1 VIRNSHI
8 LIEMTTFGKT
18 GVLIVNLGTPDKPSY
33 GSVFKYLNQFLTDG
47 RVIDIPW
54 IPRQLLVRGIITPFR
69 SNSSAK
75 LYKML
80 WTENGSPLK
89 HYGEIV
95 VDEVQKNLGDE
106 YIVELAM
113 RYQNPSIESAVDNL
127 LQQQVSNI
135 IVFPMFPQYASAST
149 GSAHEEVMR
158 VLSKYG
164 TIPNVQMIN
173 SYYDYE
179 PLIEIFSDN
188 ARQFDLDSYDH
199 VIFSF
204 HGLPKRQLVKA
215 DTCNHCQKV
224 ENCCE
229 TISIKNQ
236 FCYGSQCNA
245 TAQAIAANLGLKKED
260 YTISYQSRLGGGWIE
275 PFSDKVIEE
284 LAEGGAKRLLIF
296 SPAFTAD
303 CLETIVEIG
312 TEYQEDFEKLGGEHI
327 DLVPSLNDNPKWVQA
342 IADLVRMNDVKA
354 LSKQKVA

>member
-1 VIRNSHI
+1 
-8 LIEMTTFGKT
+8 MTTFGKT

-54 IPRQLLVRGIITPFR
+54 IPRQMLVRGIITPFR

-89 HYGEIV
+89 YYGERV
-95 VDEVQKNLGDE
+95 REEVQKNLGDE

-113 RYQNPSIESAVDNL
+113 RYQNPSIESAIDKL
-127 LQQQVSNI
+127 LNQQVSNI

-204 HGLPKRQLVKA
+204 HGLPKRQLIKA

-260 YTISYQSRLGGGWIE
+260 YTIAYQSRLGGGWIE

-284 LAEGGAKRLLIF
+284 LAEGGAKRLLMF

-312 TEYQEDFEKLGGEHI
+312 TEYQEEFEEMGGEHI

-342 IADLVRMNDVKA
+342 IADLIRMNDVKA
-354 LSKQKVA
+354 LAKQHA

>member
-1 VIRNSHI
+1 
-8 LIEMTTFGKT
+8 MTTFGKT
-18 GVLIVNLGTPDKPSY
+18 GVLIVNLGTPDEPNY
-33 GSVFKYLNQFLTDG
+33 GSVFRYLNQFLTDG

-54 IPRQLLVRGIITPFR
+54 LPRQLLVRGIIAPFR
-69 SNSSAK
+69 SNSSSK
-75 LYKML
+75 LYQML

-89 HYGEIV
+89 YYGEIV
-95 VDEVQKNLGDE
+95 AEEVQKNLGDE

-113 RYQNPSIESAVDNL
+113 RYQNPSIESAVDKL
-127 LQQQVSNI
+127 LNQQVSNI

-158 VLSKYG
+158 ILSKNG

-204 HGLPKRQLVKA
+204 HGLPKRQLIKA

-224 ENCCE
+224 DNCCGS
-229 TISIKNQ
+229 ISIKNQ
-236 FCYGSQCNA
+236 FCYGAQCNA
-245 TAQAIAANLGLKKED
+245 TAQAIVKNLGIKEED
-260 YTISYQSRLGGGWIE
+260 YTIAYQSRLGGGWIE

-284 LAEGGAKRLLIF
+284 LAAKGAKRLLMF
-296 SPAFTAD
+296 SPAFTSD

-327 DLVPSLNDNPKWVQA
+327 DLVPSLNDNPKWIQA
-342 IADLVRMNDVKA
+342 VADLIRMNDVKA
-354 LSKQKVA
+354 LAKQGAMT

>member
-1 VIRNSHI
+1 
-8 LIEMTTFGKT
+8 MTTFGKT
-18 GVLIVNLGTPDKPSY
+18 GVLIVNLGTPDEPNY
-33 GSVFKYLNQFLTDG
+33 GSVFRYLNQFLTDG

-54 IPRQLLVRGIITPFR
+54 LPRQLLVRGIIAPFR

-89 HYGEIV
+89 YYGEIV
-95 VDEVQKNLGDE
+95 TEEVQKNLGDE
-106 YIVELAM
+106 YVVELAM
-113 RYQNPSIESAVDNL
+113 RYQNPSIESAVDKL
-127 LQQQVSNI
+127 LNQQVSNI

-204 HGLPKRQLVKA
+204 HGLPKRQLIKA

-224 ENCCE
+224 ENCCA

-245 TAQAIAANLGLKKED
+245 TAQAIVKNLGIKDED
-260 YTISYQSRLGGGWIE
+260 YTIAYQSRLGGGWIE

-284 LAEGGAKRLLIF
+284 LAAKGAKRLLMF

-327 DLVPSLNDNPKWVQA
+327 DLVPSLNDNPKWIEAV
-342 IADLVRMNDVKA
+342 ADLIRMNDVKA
-354 LSKQKVA
+354 LAKQGAMS